1 MFEYLTSVNW
11 RYDSKT
17 SLWQVYIPT
26 EAPPVVS
33 PFRPI
38 VYFM

>member
-1 MFEYLTSVNW
+1 MFEYLTNVNW

-17 SLWQVYIPT
+17 SLWQVYIPSG
-26 EAPPVVS
+26 APVNN
-33 PFRPI
+33 FRPI